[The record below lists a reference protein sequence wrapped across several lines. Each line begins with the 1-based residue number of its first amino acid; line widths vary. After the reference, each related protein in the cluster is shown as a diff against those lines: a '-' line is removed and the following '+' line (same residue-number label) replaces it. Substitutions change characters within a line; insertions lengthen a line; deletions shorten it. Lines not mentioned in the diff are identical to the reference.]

1 MDKNDIVDVVAAV
14 LSSAATRSSGGGR
27 RSATPFGA
35 ASPRAYKSGVY
46 ASGYLKPFTALKSGR
61 PFLSEY
67 DVKAMLCS
75 NPREITVPK
84 NAIISPLAEDLI
96 QEKNVKINYV

>member
-14 LSSAATRSSGGGR
+14 LSSAPARSSGGER
-27 RSATPFGA
+27 PVTPFGEA
-35 ASPRAYKSGVY
+35 ASRTYKSGVY

-67 DVKAMLCS
+67 DVKTMLSS